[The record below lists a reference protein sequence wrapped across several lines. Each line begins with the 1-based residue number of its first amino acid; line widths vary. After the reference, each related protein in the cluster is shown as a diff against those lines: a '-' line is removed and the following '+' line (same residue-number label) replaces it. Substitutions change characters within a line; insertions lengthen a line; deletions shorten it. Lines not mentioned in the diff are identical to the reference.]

1 MLQSLLIKNIAL
13 INNTEIFFS
22 SGLNVLSG
30 ETGAGKSVIL
40 ESLNFVLGAKADKT
54 LIRSGESECFVQAIF
69 DVSNNKELLLIFNE
83 NDIDFVK
90 DTIELSYLVSQCR
103 FKRIL
108 NFSDF
113 VELVSGASLGIVG
126 TCETFKHY
134 LKPSEFNDWEN
145 DLLDMSKMKGYKK
158 GLCDIYLQADSLY
171 KAYKLIL
178 KFCDIQDLL
187 END

>member
-1 MLQSLLIKNIAL
+1 MIDLKKIVSDIETYSDKHFDELSYFNNRVIEDAL
-13 INNTEIFFS
+13 Y
-22 SGLNVLSG
+22 
-30 ETGAGKSVIL
+30 
-40 ESLNFVLGAKADKT
+40 
-54 LIRSGESECFVQAIF
+54 
-69 DVSNNKELLLIFNE
+69 LLLDEVMNE

-113 VELVSGASLGIVG
+113 VELVGGASLGIVG
-126 TCETFKHY
+126 TYETFKHY
-134 LKPSEFNDWEN
+134 LKPSEFSDWEN

-158 GLCDIYLQADSLY
+158 GLCDIYLQAESLY
-171 KAYKLIL
+171 RAYKLIL

>member
-1 MLQSLLIKNIAL
+1 MIDLKKIVSDIETYSDKHFDELSYFNNRVIEDAL
-13 INNTEIFFS
+13 Y
-22 SGLNVLSG
+22 
-30 ETGAGKSVIL
+30 
-40 ESLNFVLGAKADKT
+40 
-54 LIRSGESECFVQAIF
+54 
-69 DVSNNKELLLIFNE
+69 LLLDEVMNE

-90 DTIELSYLVSQCR
+90 DTIELSYIVSQCR

-113 VELVSGASLGIVG
+113 VELVGGASLGIVG
-126 TCETFKHY
+126 TYETFKHY
-134 LKPSEFNDWEN
+134 LKPSEFNAWEN

-158 GLCDIYLQADSLY
+158 GLCDIYLQAESLY
-171 KAYKLIL
+171 RAYKLIL